1 MMIVGDDDGDGD
13 EVDHEGGC
21 DPREGV
27 MNYPIC
33 QQWQTLAVPGT
44 HHISSSSAW

>member
-1 MMIVGDDDGDGD
+1 MMIMIMMTYEQDDDDLGEC
-13 EVDHEGGC
+13 EVMG
-21 DPREGV
+21 EGV

-44 HHISSSSAW
+44 PHFSSLYE